1 MKKIF
6 AIMLSLI
13 LAVSLSACGF
23 GSDNNADSK
32 SRSNIMSDSI
42 ISSQMSDTIDSN
54 TTETLITRDR
64 AIEIALK
71 EAGLK
76 REDVYDLEAD
86 LDREQNGTY
95 WEVDFDSG
103 NYEYSYDIDAKTEKI
118 ANSHREP
125 RD

>member
-13 LAVSLSACGF
+13 FAISLSACGF

-64 AIEIALK
+64 AIELALK

>member
-13 LAVSLSACGF
+13 FAVSLSACGF
-23 GSDNNADSK
+23 SSDNNADSK
-32 SRSNIMSDSI
+32 AKSNIMSDSI

>member
-6 AIMLSLI
+6 AITLSLI
-13 LAVSLSACGF
+13 FAVSLSACGIS
-23 GSDNNADSK
+23 SDNSTNRK
-32 SRSNIMSDSI
+32 GRNNTMSDSML
-42 ISSQMSDTIDSN
+42 SSQMSDIFDSAASD
-54 TTETLITRDR
+54 TFITRDR

-76 REDVYDLEAD
+76 REDVYDLDAE

-95 WEVDFDSG
+95 WDVDFDSG
-103 NYEYSYDIDAKTEKI
+103 DYEYSYDIDAKTEKI

>member
-42 ISSQMSDTIDSN
+42 ISSQMSDTIESN

-118 ANSHREP
+118 ANSHHEP

>member
-13 LAVSLSACGF
+13 FAVSLSACGF

-64 AIEIALK
+64 AIELALK